1 MSFNFDEV
9 INRVGTHS
17 SKWDT
22 MEAKYGVS
30 PKTGISMW
38 VADMDFRALP
48 AVQDA
53 LATALDHGVYGYF
66 GNDSE
71 YRAALIAWVKRRHQW
86 DVEADWI
93 INAHG
98 LGNAISLCIR
108 SFSEP
113 GDGVI
118 VFSPV
123 YHAFFRIIK
132 ATDRQIVESELVQ
145 RNGAYYMDLD
155 ALAASLTGNE
165 KVVILCSPHNPGGR
179 VWSLD
184 ELHELANFCE
194 QHDLTLISDEVHN
207 DLVYKGNK
215 HHVLAK
221 VVPSIR
227 HRLVTL
233 IATTKTF
240 NLAGCMIGSM
250 VASDDAMRSRLAR
263 VTDASAGKSFNR
275 IGMLMCT
282 AAWQHG
288 DVWLDELMTYLDENK
303 KIFDRGIAKIPGLN
317 SMSINATYLCWV
329 DFTKTGMD
337 HSEFTRRVEQD
348 AQIALNHGKSFGLGG
363 ENFLRFNIACRR
375 DLVVEAV
382 KRLQSSFADLQ

>member
-1 MSFNFDEV
+1 M
-9 INRVGTHS
+9 
-17 SKWDT
+17 
-22 MEAKYGVS
+22 
-30 PKTGISMW
+30 
-38 VADMDFRALP
+38 
-48 AVQDA
+48 
-53 LATALDHGVYGYF
+53 
-66 GNDSE
+66 
-71 YRAALIAWVKRRHQW
+71 HQ
-86 DVEADWI
+86 
-93 INAHG
+93 
-98 LGNAISLCIR
+98 
-108 SFSEP
+108 
-113 GDGVI
+113 
-118 VFSPV
+118 
-123 YHAFFRIIK
+123 
-132 ATDRQIVESELVQ
+132 
-145 RNGAYYMDLD
+145 
-155 ALAASLTGNE
+155 
-165 KVVILCSPHNPGGR
+165 
-179 VWSLD
+179 
-184 ELHELANFCE
+184 LANFCE

-207 DLVYKGNK
+207 DLVYKGTK

-250 VASDDAMRSRLAR
+250 VASDDTMRRRLAR
-263 VTDASAGKSFNR
+263 VIDASAGKSFNR

-303 KIFDRGIAKIPGLN
+303 KVFDRGIARIPGLN
-317 SMSINATYLCWV
+317 SMSIDATYLCWV

-337 HSEFTRRVEQD
+337 QSEFTRRVEQD
-348 AQIALNHGKSFGLGG
+348 AQIAVNHGNSFGLGG